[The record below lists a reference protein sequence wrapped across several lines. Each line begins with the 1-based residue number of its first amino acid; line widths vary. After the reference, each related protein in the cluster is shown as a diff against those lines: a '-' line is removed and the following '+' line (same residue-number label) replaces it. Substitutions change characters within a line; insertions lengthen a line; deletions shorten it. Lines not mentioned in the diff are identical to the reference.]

1 VATPLRV
8 DEQTRLGHQLRVLRR
23 EAWLVALT
31 VVAVAAAAI
40 GISMRQEALYQ
51 ASADVFLSSEHLS
64 PDLTGI
70 AGGDP
75 ERILSTQA
83 RLARLPAVARRALR
97 IAGEPRRPELLANS
111 SVTSAG
117 NADILNFSVIAPGQE
132 LAARLATSYAR
143 AYAEYRRDIDTRG
156 LVAARKLLED
166 QLADLTASGVTT
178 RSSLYRTLEQRRA
191 QIRTAEALRGSNALL
206 VRAADEATQTQPK
219 TARNAVLGG
228 FLGLLLGVGLV
239 LVRDALN
246 TRVRGADEVEA
257 RLGLPL
263 LGRIPEVHGQRRSL
277 ARLPILTAPRSG
289 EAEAVRILA
298 TNLEF
303 ANVDV
308 GARTIMVT
316 SANRA
321 EGKSTVLGNL
331 AVALARRG
339 KRVVLADLDLR
350 RPSVAGLF
358 GIDRRPGVT
367 DVARGHV
374 ALEEA
379 LTPFP
384 LNGLDTFE
392 LEAPING
399 DANGSGGA
407 RHAGTLEVLPAG
419 TIPQDAGE
427 FVSSEEVLRLTREL
441 AARADILLLDAAP
454 ILKVGDALALSAH
467 VDALL
472 AVTRPSKVRPV
483 VLEEFRRVLA
493 GAPVVK
499 LGVVVTGV
507 PSEVGN
513 DYGYAPGADR
523 RPVFADGNRLSGR
536 LSRARD
542 HAR

>member
-1 VATPLRV
+1 MSTPLRV
-8 DEQTRLGHQLRVLRR
+8 DEQTRLGHQLGVLRR

-64 PDLTGI
+64 ADLTGI
-70 AGGDP
+70 ASGDP
-75 ERILSTQA
+75 QRILSTQA
-83 RLARLPAVARRALR
+83 RLARLPAVAERALR

-117 NADILNFSVIAPGQE
+117 NADILNFSVIAPAQE
-132 LAARLATSYAR
+132 LAGRLATSYAR

-156 LVAARKLLED
+156 LVEARKLLED
-166 QLADLTASGVTT
+166 QLADLKASGATT
-178 RSSLYRTLEQRRA
+178 RSGLYRTLEQRRA

-228 FLGLLLGVGLV
+228 FLGLLLGVALV

-263 LGRIPEVHGQRRSL
+263 LGRIPEVRGQRRSL

-289 EAEAVRILA
+289 EAEAFRILA
-298 TNLEF
+298 TNIEF

-316 SANRA
+316 SANRG

-350 RPSVAGLF
+350 RPGVAGLF
-358 GIDRRPGVT
+358 GIDQRPGVT
-367 DVARGHV
+367 DVVRGRV
-374 ALEEA
+374 PLEEA

-392 LEAPING
+392 LEASSNG
-399 DANGSGGA
+399 DANGNDRA

-419 TIPQDAGE
+419 TISQDAGE
-427 FVSSEEVLRLTREL
+427 FMNSEEVVRLIKDL
-441 AARADILLLDAAP
+441 AARADILLLDTAP

-472 AVTRPSKVRPV
+472 AVTRPSELRPV

-493 GAPVVK
+493 GAPVVE
-499 LGVVVTGV
+499 LGVVVTGGS
-507 PSEVGN
+507 SEVGT
-513 DYGYAPGADR
+513 DYGYAPGTDR
-523 RPVFADGNRLSGR
+523 RPAFADENRLTGR

-542 HAR
+542 HVR